1 LAVLLPLLVSLNFRI
16 AYSPPSR
23 RHQGTFTSLSF
34 PTSSCTLVS
43 WPRKAKKVKFNA
55 SSSPKYVTSDD
66 DDSLPSKLVKKPY
79 AMIKGLMKQVGVRDE
94 LLEQQEELLIQERKC
109 NVELKKLLAL
119 EKGKV
124 EKLDQEL
131 AKSKEATCNLKSSIG
146 ALQGQHDVLQKTH
159 HDLEVQFD
167 ARWSSTSKTSSNH
180 EASQA
185 SNVKKVLVETCD
197 VAIGKENDHWKRE
210 VKKLELELNKLKK
223 QAKVQPPQDN
233 SSNMVKKLLEWK
245 NYTKD

>member
-1 LAVLLPLLVSLNFRI
+1 
-16 AYSPPSR
+16 
-23 RHQGTFTSLSF
+23 
-34 PTSSCTLVS
+34 
-43 WPRKAKKVKFNA
+43 
-55 SSSPKYVTSDD
+55 
-66 DDSLPSKLVKKPY
+66 
-79 AMIKGLMKQVGVRDE
+79 MIKGLMKQVGVRDE

-131 AKSKEATCNLKSSIG
+131 TKSKEATCNLKSSIG

-167 ARWSSTSKTSSNH
+167 ARWSSISKTSSNL

-185 SNVKKVLVETCD
+185 STSKGCETCYNLDVNASYSNVKKVLAKTCD

-233 SSNMVKKLLEWK
+233 SSNMVKKLENGRTTPK
-245 NYTKD
+245 IDS